1 MYREYENQGRSC
13 DAVVREAEKEL
24 YDDNYILFLLYKAC
38 RDHYCLKN
46 VSIPTEFHEQDFEF
60 AEYSACRV
68 VNYERTYQPDLKREL
83 VNDVRTLLVFY

>member
-46 VSIPTEFHEQDFEF
+46 VSIPTEFHE
-60 AEYSACRV
+60 
-68 VNYERTYQPDLKREL
+68 
-83 VNDVRTLLVFY
+83 